1 MYVKIIQKIQKK
13 WKTENAKTMKY
24 LTFLL
29 NKSKL

>member
-1 MYVKIIQKIQKK
+1 MYVKIIHDSEEEK
-13 WKTENAKTMKY
+13 KTENAKTMKY